1 MRMAFSCYYNRE
13 IFEHIQCEKEQRLLT
28 NICNMDE
35 TQINLCEEDF
45 RDEGFLNPNFRGSRT
60 ERLVQKIIVLRR
72 RQLRGNVPKSQA
84 PADWFQVLSSIVLQ
98 VYVGQL
104 VAQQFSRMM
113 GVGWSDDKK

>member
-1 MRMAFSCYYNRE
+1 MRMAFSSYYNRE

-35 TQINLCEEDF
+35 TQLNLCEEDF
-45 RDEGFLNPNFRGSRT
+45 RDEGLLNPNFRGSRT

-72 RQLRGNVPKSQA
+72 RQLRGNVTKSQA